1 MEIAVHDY
9 YRCVD
14 WDGEN
19 FGDCGGGGGGGD
31 NSSDKLGNVC
41 KL

>member
-19 FGDCGGGGGGGD
+19 FGDCGGGYGVVVVITVVT
-31 NSSDKLGNVC
+31 N
-41 KL
+41 